1 METNGAMPAVHPK
14 FPRVGSVRCNIDWNG
29 SKSIPYLSNGPHA
42 NQNEAANAAAKTPE
56 TAARI

>member
-1 METNGAMPAVHPK
+1 MPAVHPK